1 MRYEIGW
8 NFHYKHE
15 MLYDHLVIV
24 TLKNGEIIEG
34 SYCDDFFEDES
45 IMVGCNIIK
54 IADVEKMVLSSKD

>member
-8 NFHYKHE
+8 NFHNKNE

-24 TLKNGEIIEG
+24 TLKNGKIIEG

-54 IADVEKMVLSSKD
+54 IADIEKMLLSQKD